1 MHTLYH
7 NIPSVPFTKEIE
19 DADEGSE
26 RSVPAMVPS
35 HEEMVPPVV
44 PSPEEEV
51 PFELLELAF
60 PFDGYL
66 VRGD

>member
-7 NIPSVPFTKEIE
+7 NISSVPFTKEIE

-35 HEEMVPPVV
+35 PEEMVPPVV
-44 PSPEEEV
+44 PSPEETV
-51 PFELLELAF
+51 PRELLQLAY
-60 PFDGYL
+60 PDDGYF
-66 VRGD
+66 